1 MSNLASETQRMVA
14 AGADYMHLDVMDGHF
29 VPNLTFGAP
38 VIQCLRAHT
47 NCVFDVHLMV
57 SQPDRW
63 VQSMAT
69 AGANTFTFHV
79 EVDPIED
86 NIHRLIAQIKSHG
99 MRVGIAIKPN
109 TSPDVLEPFY
119 RSIDQVLVMTVEPG
133 FGGQKFMHDML
144 PKIRHVRSRCPD
156 VDIQV
161 DGGIDLSNIE
171 LVARAGANMIVAGS
185 SIFKSQDPAATIAGM
200 KL

>member
-1 MSNLASETQRMVA
+1 MVA

-38 VIQCLRAHT
+38 VIQCLRTHT
-47 NCVFDVHLMV
+47 NSIFDVHLMV

-86 NIHRLIAQIKSHG
+86 NIHRLIAHIKSHG

-109 TSPDVLEPFY
+109 TPPDVLEPFY

-156 VDIQV
+156 IDIQV

-185 SIFKSQDPAATIAGM
+185 SIFKSQDPGATIAGM